1 MPFRHWRLS
10 GHSIN
15 QIGNAEE
22 VTWVRPTDNGIAHGD
37 HCRDYDVLD
46 NELHSGCQS
55 LYPGND
61 RDGQR
66 RCFYCNRFGFALATL
81 LLAFMAKLPFAQAPS
96 MALNAYFAFTLVQG
110 MGYSWQT
117 AMTAMFV
124 EGVIFI
130 LITFLNVREVILNSI
145 PMNLRF
151 AISAGI
157 GMFIAFVGLKNAGII
172 VPNPATFVMFGPFT
186 PVSILAMVGI
196 LLSGIL
202 RWIWQSSSLPCCL

>member
-46 NELHSGCQS
+46 NELHPGCQS

-66 RCFYCNRFGFALATL
+66 RCFYCNRFGFGPRYLAAGFYGKAAFCPGSQYGTERHYRFYVGAGHGL
-81 LLAFMAKLPFAQAPS
+81 FLAAGSGCFRR
-96 MALNAYFAFTLVQG
+96 G
-110 MGYSWQT
+110 
-117 AMTAMFV
+117 
-124 EGVIFI
+124 
-130 LITFLNVREVILNSI
+130 
-145 PMNLRF
+145 
-151 AISAGI
+151 SAC
-157 GMFIAFVGLKNAGII
+157 
-172 VPNPATFVMFGPFT
+172 
-186 PVSILAMVGI
+186 
-196 LLSGIL
+196 
-202 RWIWQSSSLPCCL
+202 SSLLWVCRMPALSFRIRRLS

>member
-66 RCFYCNRFGFALATL
+66 RCFYCNRFGFGLATL
-81 LLAFMAKLPFAQAPS
+81 LLAFMAKLPFAQLPVL
-96 MALNAYFAFTLVQG
+96 ALNAFFRFYVGAGHGL
-110 MGYSWQT
+110 
-117 AMTAMFV
+117 
-124 EGVIFI
+124 
-130 LITFLNVREVILNSI
+130 FLADRYDSDVCGGGDLY
-145 PMNLRF
+145 PDY
-151 AISAGI
+151 
-157 GMFIAFVGLKNAGII
+157 
-172 VPNPATFVMFGPFT
+172 
-186 PVSILAMVGI
+186 VSERPGGDLE
-196 LLSGIL
+196 
-202 RWIWQSSSLPCCL
+202 